1 MVGVGTFLALGIGAA
16 VLFLTT
22 RFGEGFG
29 AGASGI
35 GSGLGTLGTGIQRFV
50 SRVSSPTIT
59 PFVRPTVDFSRVFPG
74 LQAGLGE
81 AGRIIQGADPVGT
94 DSSGQAGGGVAAL
107 TDTTVTPANREFSDY
122 QVF

>member
-1 MVGVGTFLALGIGAA
+1 MTLGVAAA

-29 AGASGI
+29 KGAGGI
-35 GSGLGTLGTGIQRFV
+35 GSGLGTLGEGIQKFV
-50 SRVSSPTIT
+50 SRVSSPTVT
-59 PFVRPTVDFSRVFPG
+59 PFIRPTVDFSRVLPG

-81 AGRIIQGADPVGT
+81 AGRVIQGRDPVNDDLGT
-94 DSSGQAGGGVAAL
+94 GSRIEVL

-122 QVF
+122 QIF